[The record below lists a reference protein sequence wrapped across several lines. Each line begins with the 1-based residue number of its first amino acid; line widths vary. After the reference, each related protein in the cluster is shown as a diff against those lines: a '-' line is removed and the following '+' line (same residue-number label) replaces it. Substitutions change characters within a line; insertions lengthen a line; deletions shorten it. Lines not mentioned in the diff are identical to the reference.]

1 MTHFKKFTFVASIIV
16 VFCSVSSAAE
26 VPDLGTRLA
35 GTDWP
40 AFLGPTADGKSSE
53 TGLNLNWKAKQP
65 KLLWQRPLTESYGM
79 PSISRGR
86 LVLYDRVKDK
96 ARVVCLN
103 SETGGELWSVEH
115 PTDYTDTIGYDNGP
129 RCAPTIDGER
139 VYTFSAEGLLM
150 CLSIMDGKI
159 LWQLD
164 TTKEYNVRQNFFGVG
179 SCPVVAGEL
188 LLVHIGGS
196 PADSRPSAPDRLDE
210 VKGNG
215 TCVVAFDKRT
225 GKEQYRTGND
235 LASYAT
241 PVLST
246 INGKRWAFVFAR
258 EGLFAFDP
266 ANGKREFEF
275 PFRAKEL
282 YSVNASNPVV
292 VNDEV
297 LISECYGP
305 GSVLLKV
312 KPGGY
317 DIVWQD
323 DPGLR
328 AKKALQTHW
337 NTPIYHDGYVYGSS
351 GRNSNNAELRCV
363 EWKTGKV
370 VWSQPNLSRCSL
382 TYVEGHFI
390 CLGEYG
396 ETQVIKASP
405 QKFESVATLAQLEPT
420 TGERMIDYPA
430 WAAPVISHG
439 LLYVRGKSRLLC
451 YELSK

>member
-1 MTHFKKFTFVASIIV
+1 MNTALKIMTAMLV
-16 VFCSVSSAAE
+16 VLTCTTHAAE
-26 VPDLGTRLA
+26 VPDLGTRKA

-40 AFLGPTADGKSSE
+40 AFLGPTADGRSSE
-53 TGLNLNWKAKQP
+53 TGLSLNWKARPP
-65 KLLWQRPLTESYGM
+65 KLVWQRPLVESYGM

-96 ARVVCLN
+96 ARIFCLN
-103 SETGGELWSVEH
+103 SETGAELWSVEH
-115 PTDYTDTIGYDNGP
+115 PTDYSDTIGYDNGP
-129 RCAPTIDGER
+129 RCAPTIDEDR
-139 VYTFSAEGLLM
+139 VYTYSAEGLLM
-150 CLSIMDGKI
+150 CLSIVDGKI
-159 LWQLD
+159 LWKLD
-164 TTKEYNVRQNFFGVG
+164 TAKEYGVQQNFFGVG
-179 SCPVVAGEL
+179 SCPVVFGEL
-188 LLVHIGGS
+188 LLVQIGGS
-196 PADSRPSAPDRLDE
+196 PADARPSSPDRLDE
-210 VKGNG
+210 VRGNG

-225 GKEQYRTGND
+225 GKEKYRTGDD

-241 PVLST
+241 PKLST
-246 INGKRWAFVFAR
+246 LNGRRWAFVFAR
-258 EGLFAFDP
+258 SGLFAFDP
-266 ANGKREFEF
+266 TSGKREFEF

-282 YSVNASNPVV
+282 YSVNASDPVV

-305 GSVLLKV
+305 GAALLRV

-317 DIVWQD
+317 DVVWQD
-323 DPGLR
+323 DPGIR

-382 TYVEGHFI
+382 TYVDGHFI

-396 ETQVIKASP
+396 ETQVIKATA
-405 QKFESVATLAQLEPT
+405 QKFESVGTLPALDAA
-420 TGERMIDYPA
+420 TGERLLDYPA

-439 LLYVRGKSRLLC
+439 LLYVRGKSKLLC
-451 YELSK
+451 YELQ